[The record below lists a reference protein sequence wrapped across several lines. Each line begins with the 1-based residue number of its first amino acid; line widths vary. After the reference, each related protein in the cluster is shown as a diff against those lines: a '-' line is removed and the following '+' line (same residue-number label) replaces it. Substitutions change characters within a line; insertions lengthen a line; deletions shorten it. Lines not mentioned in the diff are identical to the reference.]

1 MYILI
6 IYIYFMK
13 NDVLYPIYLR
23 YLSDRLLE
31 GKLSRGSFAL
41 LRISKSS
48 FDDFKY
54 KYEND
59 EKFSTVI
66 NRDKKIDDLF
76 DDEI

>member
-23 YLSDRLLE
+23 YLNDRLLE
-31 GKLSRGSFAL
+31 GKLSRGSFSL

-54 KYEND
+54 RYEND
-59 EKFSTVI
+59 DKFSTVI

>member
-1 MYILI
+1 
-6 IYIYFMK
+6 MK

-23 YLSDRLLE
+23 YLNGRLLE
-31 GKLSRGSFAL
+31 GKLSRGSFAP